1 MFAASTALV
10 VGVGGV
16 ARVRAATAV
25 VTAVADGSISSSPI
39 GPTYLGN
46 AAVRAG
52 GTHDGQIMRALFR
65 FDLSEAVPVGA
76 VVRSATITMQV
87 TRMPDGSDSVP
98 PQNSLFEL
106 HRVLQ
111 GWDEVSVSWNER
123 SSGVPWTAPGASAAG
138 DVARAVSSS
147 AFVSSL
153 GSYTFGSSDALVA
166 DIQAWVNAPGTNFGW
181 LLQSQGETTPKTARL
196 FASRE
201 AAEGIRP
208 TLSVT
213 FDPPVPATPPVLTV
227 LPVAN
232 GQVRFSFSAEASRP
246 YVVEARDFFWRWFLG
261 CRAESAGANVRDG
274 IDGDQSGGGWGEV
287 FPRAYAVN

>member
-138 DVARAVSSS
+138 MWRAR
-147 AFVSSL
+147 
-153 GSYTFGSSDALVA
+153 
-166 DIQAWVNAPGTNFGW
+166 
-181 LLQSQGETTPKTARL
+181 
-196 FASRE
+196 
-201 AAEGIRP
+201 
-208 TLSVT
+208 
-213 FDPPVPATPPVLTV
+213 
-227 LPVAN
+227 
-232 GQVRFSFSAEASRP
+232 
-246 YVVEARDFFWRWFLG
+246 
-261 CRAESAGANVRDG
+261 
-274 IDGDQSGGGWGEV
+274 
-287 FPRAYAVN
+287 